1 MNNKMIEEFAH
12 RYGARVD
19 CRRKADTEYYGYN
32 KTASYYADRDSTVDV
47 ELSYRAFEHMVAA
60 DHHAELDYQAKRE
73 EQHIRAR
80 SPAVA
85 EAYSKYK
92 MLLELCRVTS

>member
-1 MNNKMIEEFAH
+1 MNSRMIEEFTR
-12 RYGARVD
+12 RYDARV
-19 CRRKADTEYYGYN
+19 RYHSQADNVYGYN
-32 KTASYYADRDSTVDV
+32 RTASYHDRFDSTVDV
-47 ELSYRAFEHMVAA
+47 ELSYRALEHLVKA
-60 DHHAELDYQAKRE
+60 DEQAELDYRNKRE

-92 MLLELCRVTS
+92 MLLELCRVAP